1 MQILAVHDTSCLT
14 IRISSGTCVPS
25 RSCVESRMRGFYGG
39 WRGTA
44 SGPCSLNEPNWV
56 RVRRV
61 LPGRRRNGRRAERW
75 MDRHVS
81 LWQFYQSFQ
90 RSRARRKASKTK
102 EIINL
107 FRCNSFRADSWRFIL
122 ENFEFDLANYTAR
135 KIKDSIRWNEIP
147 EIKWVEFSITLS
159 LSRLASIL
167 SSKRYIFFLTINPVD
182 ATLKFREKPN
192 RFPRRVAFA
201 NTMKIKSDRFF
212 RRQTEGSCILVV
224 VPRQKQKKGTD
235 KIPEFNIKEIFKLSL
250 FRPLLFTFVVSLPF
264 SSVQKIVLVLDP
276 PPQLALHMLH
286 SPATHLEMWKESI
299 QMLV

>member
-192 RFPRRVAFA
+192 RFPRREYDE
-201 NTMKIKSDRFF
+201 NKIWS
-212 RRQTEGSCILVV
+212 IL
-224 VPRQKQKKGTD
+224 PAPDGGKLYTCCCSTAKIKKGTD